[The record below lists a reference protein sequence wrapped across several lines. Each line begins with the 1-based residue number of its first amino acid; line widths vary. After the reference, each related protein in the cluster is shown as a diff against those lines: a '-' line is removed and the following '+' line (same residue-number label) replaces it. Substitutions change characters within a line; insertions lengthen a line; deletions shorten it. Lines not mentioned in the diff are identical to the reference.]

1 MEPWGSTLARWTL
14 AAAVLGSGMAFLD
27 ASVVSVAL
35 PAMAKDL
42 HADLADLQWVLDAYL
57 VTLTALLLLGGAL
70 GDKYGRRRVFMIGV
84 TAFAVASAL
93 CGIAPTSGTL
103 IAARGFQGVGAALLV
118 PGSLALLSATVRQE
132 DRARAIGA
140 WSGLV
145 GVASAAGPFVGG
157 WLVDAA
163 SWRWAFFINVP
174 LAGVV
179 LFAAQHVPESIDP
192 DAPRHLDLRGATVI
206 AVGLA
211 SLTAG
216 LIEAGGDWS
225 AATTAAVVAG
235 LFLLAAF
242 VAIERRCPAPMLPPE
257 MFRSRQFTG
266 ANLVTLAVYA
276 GLGGVFFFV
285 VVNLQASLGYSA
297 LESGAALTPATGVML
312 LLSARAGAL
321 SQKTGPRL
329 PMTVGPAIAAV
340 GLALLGQIEAGDKY
354 VTAVLP
360 GVLVF
365 GLGMSITVA
374 PLTAAVL
381 GAVDERHLGV
391 ASATNNAVAR
401 LAGLL
406 AVAIIPSVAGF
417 ELTGGGSSLPGY
429 PTAMRI
435 SAALALAGGGDR
447 VRDDRPR
454 ATCHVSDPPDPPT
467 VPRPRAR
474 RNEPPVASAE

>member
-1 MEPWGSTLARWTL
+1 MERWGSPIARWTL
-14 AAAVLGSGMAFLD
+14 LAAVLGSGMAFLD
-27 ASVVSVAL
+27 GTVVNVAL
-35 PAMAKDL
+35 PTIAVDL

-57 VTLTALLLLGGAL
+57 VALTALLLLGGAL

-84 TAFAVASAL
+84 AAFATASAL
-93 CGIAPTSGTL
+93 CGIAPTTETL
-103 IAARGFQGVGAALLV
+103 IAARALQGVGAALLV

-132 DRARAIGA
+132 DRGRAIGA

-163 SWRWAFFINVP
+163 SWRWAFFINLP
-174 LAGVV
+174 LAGLV
-179 LFAAQHVPESIDP
+179 LFAARHVPESVDP
-192 DAPRHLDLRGATVI
+192 DAPRHLDLLGATVV
-206 AVGLA
+206 AFGLA

-216 LIEAGGDWS
+216 LIEAGGEWS
-225 AATTAAVVAG
+225 APTIAAVLAG
-235 LFLLAAF
+235 IGLLVAF
-242 VAIERRCPAPMLPPE
+242 VVIEHRSPAPMLPLDL
-257 MFRSRQFTG
+257 FRSRQFRG
-266 ANLVTLAVYA
+266 ANLVTLAIYA

-312 LLSARAGAL
+312 LLSARMGAIA
-321 SQKTGPRL
+321 QKTGPRL
-329 PMTVGPAIAAV
+329 PMTIGPAIAAV
-340 GLALLGQIEAGDKY
+340 GLALLGQIEAGDQY

-360 GVLVF
+360 GVLLF
-365 GLGMSITVA
+365 GLGMSMTVA

-381 GAVDERHLGV
+381 GAVEERHLGI

-429 PTAMRI
+429 AMAMWI
-435 SAALALAGGGDR
+435 SAALALSASVIAFLTIGRGR
-447 VRDDRPR
+447 Q
-454 ATCHVSDPPDPPT
+454 VSS
-467 VPRPRAR
+467 VPQPIGQSCQSPAL
-474 RNEPPVASAE
+474 VASSRR